1 MSKLSSLIFETMPQL
16 LLLLVEMW
24 VKDDALL

>member
-16 LLLLVEMW
+16 LVLLLEVW

>member
-24 VKDDALL
+24 VKDEELL